1 MLSAVTVVQMVAD
14 YAELEPMTKY
24 LFRIDCENSA
34 GYSTPGESI
43 TYETGSPD
51 LLMELL
57 DGQPSI
63 AKGDP
68 VKDQL

>member
-1 MLSAVTVVQMVAD
+1 
-14 YAELEPMTKY
+14 MTKY